1 MRGRSRTP
9 YMCRCTVCLRES
21 RNRGKSFY
29 PFDFERHA
37 GMGANKRWKN
47 SVRKLGMRNS
57 NSGSGAGASGSTSS
71 SSGTGWVSL
80 GRFMDI
86 NGIRCDQ
93 AALERSSTQPAPP
106 PPAFVPEPI
115 AATAV
120 VQADGCG
127 ATSSMGGSVAEEQ
140 PPPAQP
146 PAMGT
151 STPPHPQIVPVASYS
166 QLGPR
171 HRAVLFPHLPP
182 NIPRIMPPELQ
193 GDEMVGHRIRVY
205 WPLDKAYYSGTVTYF
220 NAGSR
225 WPYGVDYDDGD
236 NENVNL
242 NKENWHLD
250 ERDRKPLPPA
260 LLERIL
266 TMSIAAVAAN
276 VHPGATVAVPGATAA
291 GGLQLSAITRQPT
304 VAAPAPGL
312 PSTSQSPGSLQH
324 CAHHIRPATLQGGEE
339 NRQPIQSPTTGDVG
353 GSAAAPAV
361 PDSGPASPLV
371 EAARSPPPGQSLGQQ
386 PGAGSAM
393 SSHQALAAFGAHLA
407 LALQTRPCEGVGRRR
422 QQQQQQ
428 QQADMGNLVEG
439 VAQGAGGSVGCGER
453 QRVPQSQNHHHHYHQ
468 QQQQQQQQSQLRAS
482 VKVDV
487 LKPRQISKPLRPLL
501 NGATEM
507 VEVKEAWRE
516 GQEDVVHGGVASAAD
531 LAIVAGH
538 GNGSGDDGSDMGMVD
553 GRVDTPTDPRIA
565 VVVPRTW
572 DSRSEP
578 CRQEELLQQLEQEG
592 NHQDLDPQ
600 RPHHRAA
607 NGAVPLS
614 DSTVWPDAD
623 KAEAEDMFGVA
634 TEADGQQGV
643 AGSEMVGERL
653 GALVDTA
660 LAEGIESV
668 VTGMAAKQRAVRA
681 RQEVA
686 PAEVVRRV
694 VLARAG
700 AAGDVYQR
708 TGSATGDGGHVNF
721 DGAFLLNVDGGD
733 SHSGD
738 GDLGI
743 NESDIQ
749 SLLAEA
755 ADGAGQETE
764 DLELEKELPQEQGQK
779 EQEQE
784 RDLRAEPHVDN
795 GTGRTA
801 TQDESEEPERD
812 MPREDIEFEAR
823 RDAEEDGAV
832 GLAAGSGESDRAGQ
846 ASSRQQGRTGGNEP
860 GRCNPVATRGP
871 RAGLAA
877 ATVAASGGLDGALL
891 VVCNHVVGAFLL
903 LHQLVACNCSECSDR
918 KEGKRMCWTPIGFE
932 EHAGMRSS
940 KKWKNSIRL
949 GVQRDVSATAQG
961 VTAGMALGE
970 WLDRRGLVV
979 TPRKERRRQM
989 DAAEVDRCIQAPVTV
1004 NLALPGIATNAAAAR
1019 AAGPLAG
1026 AIIPGKGSG
1035 KNGGKTAG
1043 GDTTVV
1049 DEGVAMAKTALP
1061 PLPPLPPQSATTR
1074 KRGPNPAS
1082 VVAPGVDGSG
1092 GADGADADLQAAK
1105 RLKQVKSVQRRTS
1118 SGVRGEAAASLAGT
1132 RGPTIVPGGL
1142 QRAPT
1147 ELGAVIGDAKPSKIG
1162 DVVTGQDSSCA
1173 EFGTS
1178 GYKVSLQ
1185 PESNFATHLNNNSSN
1200 IRCCAVALHL
1210 VTRSFAWS
1218 QDTRL
1223 TRFQCELTTAAS

>member
-1 MRGRSRTP
+1 
-9 YMCRCTVCLRES
+9 
-21 RNRGKSFY
+21 
-29 PFDFERHA
+29 
-37 GMGANKRWKN
+37 MGANKRWKN
-47 SVRKLGMRNS
+47 SVRKLGMCNIGG
-57 NSGSGAGASGSTSS
+57 GSGAGASGSTSS
-71 SSGTGWVSL
+71 SAVTGWISL

-93 AALERSSTQPAPP
+93 DALERSSTQPAPP

-115 AATAV
+115 VATAV
-120 VQADGCG
+120 AQVDGRG
-127 ATSSMGGSVAEEQ
+127 ATSSVGGSVAEEQ

-146 PAMGT
+146 PSAQPLTTQPPIAQPPAMGT
-151 STPPHPQIVPVASYS
+151 STPPHAQVVPVASYS

-236 NENVNL
+236 NENINL

-291 GGLQLSAITRQPT
+291 GGLQLSAIPRHPT

-312 PSTSQSPGSLQH
+312 PSTSQSPDSFRR
-324 CAHHIRPATLQGGEE
+324 CAHHTQAATLQGEEE
-339 NRQPIQSPTTGDVG
+339 NRQLINSPAIADVG
-353 GSAAAPAV
+353 GSAAAPAI
-361 PDSGPASPLV
+361 PGSGPVSPLV
-371 EAARSPPPGQSLGQQ
+371 GAARSPPPGRSLGQQ

-407 LALQTRPCEGVGRRR
+407 LALQTRPCEGVG

-428 QQADMGNLVEG
+428 QQRADVGNLVEG
-439 VAQGAGGSVGCGER
+439 EGQGAGGSLVCGER
-453 QRVPQSQNHHHHYHQ
+453 QRGPPSQN
-468 QQQQQQQQSQLRAS
+468 QQQQSQLRAS
-482 VKVDV
+482 IKVQV
-487 LKPRQISKPLRPLL
+487 LEPGQLSEPLRPLL
-501 NGATEM
+501 GGATEI
-507 VEVKEAWRE
+507 VEVKAGWRE
-516 GQEDVVHGGVASAAD
+516 GREEVVHGGVAGAAD
-531 LAIVAGH
+531 LAIAA
-538 GNGSGDDGSDMGMVD
+538 GNGSDDDASDMGMVD
-553 GRVDTPTDPRIA
+553 DRGTPTDPRVGA
-565 VVVPRTW
+565 VVPRTL
-572 DSRSEP
+572 DSRSDP
-578 CRQEELLQQLEQEG
+578 CRQQKQMLEQREQEG
-592 NHQDLDPQ
+592 NNQELDPQ

-607 NGAVPLS
+607 YGAVPLS
-614 DSTVWPDAD
+614 DSTVRGGP
-623 KAEAEDMFGVA
+623 EGTFGDA
-634 TEADGQQGV
+634 TEADGPQGA
-643 AGSEMVGERL
+643 AGSEMMGERL
-653 GALVDTA
+653 GAVVDTEV
-660 LAEGIESV
+660 AEVIESV
-668 VTGMAAKQRAVRA
+668 ATGMAAKQHVVSA

-686 PAEVVRRV
+686 EAGLVRGL
-694 VLARAG
+694 VLASAD
-700 AAGDVYQR
+700 AAGDIYQR
-708 TGSATGDGGHVNF
+708 TGSATGAGGHVNL
-721 DGAFLLNVDGGD
+721 DGAFLINVDGGD

-755 ADGAGQETE
+755 ADGAGQEME
-764 DLELEKELPQEQGQK
+764 DLELEKELPQDQGQK
-779 EQEQE
+779 KRGQE
-784 RDLRAEPHVDN
+784 RDLETVLHVDD

-812 MPREDIEFEAR
+812 MPREDSELEAR

-832 GLAAGSGESDRAGQ
+832 GLAAGSEESDRAVQ
-846 ASSRQQGRTGGNEP
+846 ASGRQQGMAGGNKP
-860 GRCNPVATRGP
+860 GGCTPVATRGP
-871 RAGLAA
+871 CAGQAA

-891 VVCNHVVGAFLL
+891 VVCNHVMGAFLL
-903 LHQLVACNCSECSDR
+903 LHQLVACNCSECCDR
-918 KEGKRMCWTPIGFE
+918 TEGKRMCWTPIGFE

-949 GVQRDVSATAQG
+949 GVQRDASATAQG

-979 TPRKERRRQM
+979 TPRKERRRQI

-1004 NLALPGIATNAAAAR
+1004 NLTLLSVATKPAAAR

-1026 AIIPGKGSG
+1026 AIIPVKGSG
-1035 KNGGKTAG
+1035 KNGGKTG
-1043 GDTTVV
+1043 GVDTAVS
-1049 DEGVAMAKTALP
+1049 DKGVAMAKTALP

-1074 KRGPNPAS
+1074 KRGHNPVS
-1082 VVAPGVDGSG
+1082 VMAPGVDGSG
-1092 GADGADADLQAAK
+1092 GANGADADLQAAK
-1105 RLKQVKSVQRRTS
+1105 RLKQVKSVQRRTG
-1118 SGVRGEAAASLAGT
+1118 SGVGGEAAASLAGT
-1132 RGPTIVPGGL
+1132 RGPATAPGGL
-1142 QRAPT
+1142 QRASM
-1147 ELGAVIGDAKPSKIG
+1147 ELGAVVGDAKTSKAG
-1162 DVVTGQDSSCA
+1162 DVGTDQDSSGA

-1178 GYKVSLQ
+1178 GYKVLRCSTPPGYEIFCLVPGYQIDEVSVRAYDSGKLIIRAQ
-1185 PESNFATHLNNNSSN
+1185 PHDIERAGLWGISPLCHIVQLPRAVRAESAQALMTLHGQLY
-1200 IRCCAVALHL
+1200 IRVN
-1210 VTRSFAWS
+1210 
-1218 QDTRL
+1218 
-1223 TRFQCELTTAAS
+1223 